1 MKECFVRSPDII
13 CYPCLSQKGGDLR
26 AYGFSERKA
35 RLVTSNFISRVTTMR
50 EGTAYIGYGNYCGAG
65 GSGPVMD
72 PIDGCCKEHD
82 ECYLVI
88 DTLQGCM
95 SVDTNFMLLFNERR
109 QELNCEFEV
118 ETCRRRVCECDLDLA
133 QCLQVNDV
141 YYDRSLI
148 QPKRLGRSLIDF
160 IFGKK

>member
-109 QELNCEFEV
+109 QELNCGRWSEGGIAYPF
-118 ETCRRRVCECDLDLA
+118 LA
-133 QCLQVNDV
+133 PSTVTYKRYQKNDEIH
-141 YYDRSLI
+141 L
-148 QPKRLGRSLIDF
+148 L
-160 IFGKK
+160 